1 MIINGK
7 TLLDMAP
14 IKNMEPSKKV
24 FNGRSY
30 GLAEVG
36 YDIRLKQTI
45 KYIPQRIMKNTNS
58 EKTYIRPSLISVD
71 TNNTSG
77 NFCLASAIE
86 EFDMPPNLMGVV
98 HDKSTNIR
106 EGIQVFNTVIEPG
119 WKGFLTLEI
128 AFHGNKSITLEAGTP
143 IAQVVFHEIL
153 NPMKYEGKY
162 QNQKDM
168 PVEAILEN
176 N

>member
-7 TLLDMAP
+7 SLLELAP
-14 IKNMEPSKKV
+14 IKNMETSKKV

-36 YDIRLKQTI
+36 YDIRLKQDI
-45 KYIPQRIMKNTNS
+45 KFDPNGNFIGEMIYPTVQVGGLVT
-58 EKTYIRPSLISVD
+58 T
-71 TNNTSG
+71 G

-86 EFDMPPNLMGVV
+86 EFDMPDNLMGVV

-106 EGIQVFNTVIEPG
+106 EGIQVFNTVIEVG

-128 AFHGNKSITLEAGTP
+128 AFHGNKPITLEAGTP
-143 IAQVVFHEIL
+143 IAQVVFHEVL
-153 NPMKYEGKY
+153 NPAKYEGKY
-162 QNQKDM
+162 QNQEDM
-168 PVEAILEN
+168 PVKAILEN